1 MDKFEYKLINSKEI
15 EKDLGVHKGRS
26 RQAVENYLNQLGREG
41 WEIVA
46 LQFDEFSGKET
57 EFIGLVKRKYFKNY

>member
-1 MDKFEYKLINSKEI
+1 MDKFEYKLINSREI
-15 EKDLGVHKGRS
+15 EKDLGVLKGRS

-57 EFIGLVKRKYFKNY
+57 EFIGLAKKKYF